1 MSDAVTPVSIIRAPV
16 QKNFR
21 NGRGACFG
29 LYGGFTLIELLV
41 VIAIIAILA
50 AILFPV
56 FTTAQQ
62 SGKRARCISQIKQLV
77 AANLSYADDNSGHFV
92 PAASDIAGQ
101 NLHRWHGVRTA
112 TDRDFDPTQGPL
124 WSYLGK
130 SGGIKKCP
138 LLPLLKSK
146 AQAKNSAY
154 ESGCGGYGYNYLYV
168 GGTYYRN
175 DQANAQRISSAM
187 SDLAGPSRTVMFAD
201 AAMACVNR
209 GAIVLVEES
218 FAYPP
223 YLPDSSGSVTSAE
236 LSPSVHFRHAGRAV
250 VGWCDGHVT
259 TEPMGCSMDSENAYG
274 ADSRT
279 YNLGWFGPHDNSLF
293 DNK

>member
-1 MSDAVTPVSIIRAPV
+1 MSDAAFPYCITRAPV
-16 QKNFR
+16 QENFR
-21 NGRGACFG
+21 NGRGARFR

-56 FTTAQQ
+56 FATAQE
-62 SGKRARCISQIKQLV
+62 SGRRTRCAAQLKQLV
-77 AANLSYADDNSGHFV
+77 QANLSYADDNSGRFV
-92 PAASDIAGQ
+92 PAASDIAGE

-112 TDRDFDPTQGPL
+112 TDRDFDPAQGPL
-124 WSYLGK
+124 WPYLGK

-146 AQAKNSAY
+146 AQARNSAY

-175 DQANAQRISSAM
+175 EAADAQRIASTM
-187 SDLAGPSRTVMFAD
+187 SDLAGPSRTVMFTD
-201 AAMACVNR
+201 AAMAVTGTN
-209 GAIVLVEES
+209 GIDLVEES

-223 YLPDSSGSVTSAE
+223 YLPDSSGGVSSIE
-236 LSPSVHFRHAGRAV
+236 LSPSIHFRHSGRAV

-259 TEPMGCSMDSENAYG
+259 SKTMSCSLDAPNAYG
-274 ADSRT
+274 VDSRSH
-279 YNLGWFGPHDNSLF
+279 NLGWFGPRDNSLF